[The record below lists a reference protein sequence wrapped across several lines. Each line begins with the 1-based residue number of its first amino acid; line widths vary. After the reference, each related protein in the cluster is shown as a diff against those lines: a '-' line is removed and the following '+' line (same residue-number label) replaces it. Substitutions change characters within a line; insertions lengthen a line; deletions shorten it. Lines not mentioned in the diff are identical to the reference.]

1 MMATDQKNQMFEEAA
16 QKLRRAM
23 KGIGCDDSVLV
34 EVLGPASYV
43 TCMRIVDAYT
53 KSIKRDLIA
62 DLKDETHFN
71 FKDVMLALITERA
84 RYDAKCLHDAI
95 KGWINSDESLIE
107 LICTR
112 SPDDIKA
119 MIACYEQEYKTS
131 ALADID
137 KDMKVF
143 GDYGKLLTT
152 VLKSDRTKAIDK
164 KNIPADVEALF
175 QAGEGKKLGTDET
188 VFIRIFGN
196 SPRSYLD
203 AVNAAYIKQYG
214 HSLEAIVD
222 SETSFSFK
230 KALIA
235 LVQPLPEYFAD
246 RLFDAMKGAGTRDAS
261 LIRIIVTQKE
271 RRLKE
276 VAQVFL
282 TKYKSTLSKWIE
294 EETSGAY
301 RAALLSILKHHGGE
315 PQLG

>member
-1 MMATDQKNQMFEEAA
+1 
-16 QKLRRAM
+16 
-23 KGIGCDDSVLV
+23 
-34 EVLGPASYV
+34 
-43 TCMRIVDAYT
+43 
-53 KSIKRDLIA
+53 
-62 DLKDETHFN
+62 LKDETHFC
-71 FKDVMLALITERA
+71 FKDVLLSLITERSKL
-84 RYDAKCLHDAI
+84 DAKCLREAI
-95 KGWINSDESLIE
+95 KGWINADESLIE

-119 MIACYEQEYKTS
+119 MCACYEQEYKSS
-131 ALADID
+131 AVLDIE

-164 KNIPADVEALF
+164 KNIPSDVEALF

-214 HSLEAIVD
+214 KSLEVIAG
-222 SETSFSFK
+222 EEASFAFK

-246 RLFDAMKGAGTRDAS
+246 RLFDAMKGAGTRDSA
-261 LIRIIVTQKE
+261 LIRIIVSQKE

-276 VAQVFL
+276 IAQVFL
-282 TKYKSTLSKWIE
+282 TKYKSTLSKWVE
-294 EETSGAY
+294 DETSGSY
-301 RAALLSILKHHGGE
+301 RAVLLSILKHHGGE